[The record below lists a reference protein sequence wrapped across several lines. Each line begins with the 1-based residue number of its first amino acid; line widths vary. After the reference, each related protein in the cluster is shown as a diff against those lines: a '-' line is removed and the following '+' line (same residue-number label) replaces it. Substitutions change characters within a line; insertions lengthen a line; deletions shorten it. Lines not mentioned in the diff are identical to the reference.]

1 MLSDNWS
8 AGEKKCS
15 NPRALGSLHCPMDA
29 GKLIVIIILWEYD
42 KLNKF
47 QESSGS
53 GLRNEMEWVEG

>member
-1 MLSDNWS
+1 
-8 AGEKKCS
+8 
-15 NPRALGSLHCPMDA
+15 MDA